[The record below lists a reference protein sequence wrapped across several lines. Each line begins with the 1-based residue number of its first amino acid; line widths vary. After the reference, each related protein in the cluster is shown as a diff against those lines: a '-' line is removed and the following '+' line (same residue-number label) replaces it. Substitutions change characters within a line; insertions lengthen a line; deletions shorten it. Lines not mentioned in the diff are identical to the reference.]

1 MLFDGK
7 PLKTWILWWWSFFVL
22 FSLLFSFF
30 YFSQGKQ
37 DTWPVEQPT
46 IQVRTQT
53 VGDFSRQLTL
63 EKPGT
68 ILSSQDIQ
76 VTAQANGK
84 VARILSREWALV
96 QGGQPI
102 VQLSDTIASYK
113 LQAERAKNWLDR
125 AILTKN
131 QTEISI
137 NQQIQQAENAY
148 KQAQQSF
155 DHIQKSSDTAIKQAW
170 LGLSGAESQFEALKK
185 NFLTQKTALLNTM
198 NGVIDSADA
207 LLGVTPYY
215 EDQLRGQEVYI
226 WAKNESQ
233 KNQTKEDLKAL
244 YRLRDEINTLAD
256 TPSDANTLLD
266 STKLLNQGYEKT
278 IAFSRA
284 MQVLMENTIPSE
296 GTFWDA
302 ERNRQLQLFQNYQVW
317 PGMQQARS
325 AFLAYSNQVE
335 GQLNGSSTMDK
346 EKADLNY
353 SSTLANSQNSIFS
366 AEIALKNAKV
376 NYETLLANK
385 DIQLDLLNNAITDAK
400 IAYESALIQYNKLQV
415 RSPVS
420 GVIGTILVSEG
431 QEVGAGTPIFKVS
444 GTKKQQI
451 EVYLTAEEYHYLS
464 EKEPVL
470 ISYQNQLL
478 TGLIDAMSSVAD
490 RTNLFKAT
498 IQLATEV
505 ALVGDVAKVSFP
517 LKVAENTLLPLD
529 MVKVLNENVWSIQIF
544 SGGKAESYP
553 VKIQRIWWSFVELKE
568 ALDPQLKL
576 LLNSQ
581 E

>member
-1 MLFDGK
+1 M
-7 PLKTWILWWWSFFVL
+7 
-22 FSLLFSFF
+22 
-30 YFSQGKQ
+30 
-37 DTWPVEQPT
+37 
-46 IQVRTQT
+46 
-53 VGDFSRQLTL
+53 
-63 EKPGT
+63 
-68 ILSSQDIQ
+68 
-76 VTAQANGK
+76 
-84 VARILSREWALV
+84 
-96 QGGQPI
+96 
-102 VQLSDTIASYK
+102 
-113 LQAERAKNWLDR
+113 
-125 AILTKN
+125 
-131 QTEISI
+131 
-137 NQQIQQAENAY
+137 
-148 KQAQQSF
+148 
-155 DHIQKSSDTAIKQAW
+155 
-170 LGLSGAESQFEALKK
+170 
-185 NFLTQKTALLNTM
+185 M

-226 WAKNESQ
+226 WAKNENQ

-266 STKLLNQGYEKT
+266 STKLLNQGYERT

-366 AEIALKNAKV
+366 AEIALKN
-376 NYETLLANK
+376 
-385 DIQLDLLNNAITDAK
+385 AK

>member
-1 MLFDGK
+1 MLFDDK

-155 DHIQKSSDTAIKQAW
+155 DHVQKSSDTAIKQAW

-266 STKLLNQGYEKT
+266 STKLLNQGYERT

-400 IAYESALIQYNKLQV
+400 
-415 RSPVS
+415 
-420 GVIGTILVSEG
+420 
-431 QEVGAGTPIFKVS
+431 
-444 GTKKQQI
+444 
-451 EVYLTAEEYHYLS
+451 TAEEYHYLS

-498 IQLATEV
+498 IQLASEV

>member
-155 DHIQKSSDTAIKQAW
+155 DHVQKSSDTAIKQAW

-207 LLGVTPYY
+207 WCYSLLWGSTP
-215 EDQLRGQEVYI
+215 
-226 WAKNESQ
+226 W
-233 KNQTKEDLKAL
+233 T
-244 YRLRDEINTLAD
+244 
-256 TPSDANTLLD
+256 
-266 STKLLNQGYEKT
+266 
-278 IAFSRA
+278 
-284 MQVLMENTIPSE
+284 
-296 GTFWDA
+296 
-302 ERNRQLQLFQNYQVW
+302 
-317 PGMQQARS
+317 RS
-325 AFLAYSNQVE
+325 L
-335 GQLNGSSTMDK
+335 
-346 EKADLNY
+346 
-353 SSTLANSQNSIFS
+353 
-366 AEIALKNAKV
+366 
-376 NYETLLANK
+376 
-385 DIQLDLLNNAITDAK
+385 
-400 IAYESALIQYNKLQV
+400 
-415 RSPVS
+415 
-420 GVIGTILVSEG
+420 
-431 QEVGAGTPIFKVS
+431 
-444 GTKKQQI
+444 
-451 EVYLTAEEYHYLS
+451 YLS
-464 EKEPVL
+464 EEWKSEK
-470 ISYQNQLL
+470 S
-478 TGLIDAMSSVAD
+478 D
-490 RTNLFKAT
+490 
-498 IQLATEV
+498 
-505 ALVGDVAKVSFP
+505 
-517 LKVAENTLLPLD
+517 
-529 MVKVLNENVWSIQIF
+529 
-544 SGGKAESYP
+544 
-553 VKIQRIWWSFVELKE
+553 
-568 ALDPQLKL
+568 
-576 LLNSQ
+576 
-581 E
+581 